1 MATLSMTQ
9 IRTSNSTTGF
19 SLNCSKKVYA
29 RPSRVGFK
37 VFASETQS
45 SSEPDLSVT
54 VNGLHM
60 PNPFV
65 IGSGPPGT
73 NYTVMKRAFDEGWGA
88 VIAKTVSLDAAKV
101 INVTPRYARLRANS
115 NGSAKGEIIGW
126 QNIELISDRPLET
139 MLKEFK
145 QLKEE
150 YPDRI
155 LIASIMEEYNK
166 AAWEELIDR
175 VEQTGVDAL
184 EINFSCPHGMP
195 ERRMGAAVGQDCALL
210 EEVCGWINA
219 KATVPVWAK
228 MTPNIT
234 DISEPARVA
243 LRSGSEGVA
252 AINTIMSVMGI
263 NLNTLRPEPC
273 VEGYS
278 TPGGY
283 SAKAVHPIALGKVMS
298 IAKMMKAE
306 FDSENYSLSAIGGVE
321 TGGDAA
327 EFILLG
333 ANTVQVCTGVMMHGY
348 GLVKKLSLELK
359 DFMKKHNF
367 TSIEDFRGASL
378 QYFTTHTDLV
388 KRQQEA
394 IRQRKAIKKGLQSDK
409 DWTGDGFVKESESM
423 VSN

>member
-1 MATLSMTQ
+1 
-9 IRTSNSTTGF
+9 
-19 SLNCSKKVYA
+19 
-29 RPSRVGFK
+29 
-37 VFASETQS
+37 
-45 SSEPDLSVT
+45 
-54 VNGLHM
+54 
-60 PNPFV
+60 
-65 IGSGPPGT
+65 
-73 NYTVMKRAFDEGWGA
+73 
-88 VIAKTVSLDAAKV
+88 
-101 INVTPRYARLRANS
+101 
-115 NGSAKGEIIGW
+115 
-126 QNIELISDRPLET
+126 

-175 VEQTGVDAL
+175 VEQTGVDAF

-195 ERRMGAAVGQDCALL
+195 ERKMGAAVGQDCALL

-219 KATVPVWAK
+219 KATIPVWAK

-234 DISEPARVA
+234 DISQPARVA
-243 LRSGSEGVA
+243 LSSGCEGVS

-263 NLNTLRPEPC
+263 NLDTLRPEPC

-298 IAKMMKAE
+298 IAKMMKSE
-306 FDSENYSLSAIGGVE
+306 FDSENYTLSAIGGVE

-348 GLVKKLSLELK
+348 GLVKKLCLELQ

-367 TSIEDFRGASL
+367 TSIEDFRGVSL
-378 QYFTTHTDLV
+378 EYFTTHTDLV
-388 KRQQEA
+388 RRQKEA
-394 IRQRKAIKKGLQSDK
+394 VQKRKAIKKGLQSDK
-409 DWTGDGFVKESESM
+409 DWTGDGFVQETESM